1 MSSVRSAAVPRF
13 LGDGQWSADDLGKLE
28 GRKRFP
34 EKGLLPA
41 LIPPQMSV
49 TSALHPSILAF
60 HRSPF
65 DNVLLLGSST
75 GLGHRG
81 QRSPVSLLRQLYTR
95 SLGKSSVR

>member
-34 EKGLLPA
+34 EKDRSPA
-41 LIPPQMSV
+41 PMAPQMRASN
-49 TSALHPSILAF
+49 ALHPSILAF

-65 DNVLLLGSST
+65 ENVLFSAFE
-75 GLGHRG
+75 R
-81 QRSPVSLLRQLYTR
+81 Y
-95 SLGKSSVR
+95 